1 MLKTDILH
9 IKAFISYLFQ
19 NCGIAGKRTYLF
31 MRLYETNKKYREK
44 LNRDVANIP
53 GLINLWKC
61 FINDVVVDR
70 ISKYDVAINLI
81 NARSLIDLDDN
92 DNLWLTGFI
101 GNDGKYCEWEV
112 MAATNLDSPVRIG
125 CCHRGMNVG
134 KFIPSYIDGIEESK
148 TKVTYLFP
156 NGLVVNGN
164 IVSITNNGFDNLI
177 FGFLTHQLR
186 FKDYKFLNSKKD
198 KYNGCK
204 DSGVPLLECPG
215 QFIQELK
222 EIYDENTTCCIVYE
236 NEMYGLSDR
245 FSEKVNFK
253 RAIDYAV
260 RNSFSCIHLN
270 EDNIG
275 NIMNSIYDIFNI

>member
-44 LNRDVANIP
+44 LNHDVANIP

-81 NARSLIDLDDN
+81 NARSLIHLDDN
-92 DNLWLTGFI
+92 DNLWLAGLI

-112 MAATNLDSPVRIG
+112 MTATNSDSPVRIG

-134 KFIPSYIDGIEESK
+134 KFIPSYIDGIEESR

-260 RNSFSCIHLN
+260 RNAFSCIHLTD
-270 EDNIG
+270 DNIG
-275 NIMNSIYDIFNI
+275 NIMNSIYDVFNI